1 MTFLRNNLILLYTCI
16 SLVCAAQTST
26 LKKIDKKYDNYAY
39 SDAIVGYET
48 LIKKGYSTTEVL
60 KRLGNSNYL
69 VANYKEAAKWYEK
82 LVTSDDFDSDPE
94 FIYRYATTLRS
105 LENYKESDE
114 WMQKFQALNTDDQRA
129 INFNKNRDY
138 LEDIKSR
145 AGTFS
150 VNSLSI
156 NTTESDFSPAFIPE
170 GVLFASARDTGMFS
184 KNIHSWNTKT
194 FLDLFKSKV
203 TASGDLAE
211 PLKMD
216 KSINKKTHESSP
228 ALSPDGTTLYFTRNN
243 STNGNFSRD
252 SEGVSRLKIFKA
264 SLINGEW
271 KKVQELPF
279 NGKEYSV
286 AHPTVSA
293 DGKWLYFASDMPGT
307 LGASDIF
314 KVAIKEDGSYGEP
327 INLGNKI
334 NTEGTESFPF
344 ITKEEVLFFASNGHP
359 GLGGLDMFATKLD
372 QEEPL
377 PVINLGTPVNSI
389 EDDFSLILNS
399 ESKQGYFASNREG
412 GQGSDDIY
420 GIKQLKPLRFECFK
434 DLEIIV
440 LEKGSNNPLAMA
452 NVDVSGDTPTTKTA
466 TNKDGNAVVA
476 LDCYTTNAII
486 IASKEGYKRS
496 DMKITEMKEQR
507 QITLYLEPLVTLPAL
522 GEDLIA
528 YLKLEPILFDLDKYN
543 LTPTAKNTLDQALAF
558 LKAYPKVQIEVRA
571 HTDALASDAYN
582 DKLSS
587 RRATTTKAYL
597 VANGID
603 ASRIDEKS
611 FGENELLNDCKVWN
625 NCTPEQNHINRR
637 AELIVIKK

>member
-1 MTFLRNNLILLYTCI
+1 MTFLKNQLTLLF
-16 SLVCAAQTST
+16 VFACALGLAQSAT
-26 LKKIDKKYDNYAY
+26 LKKVDKKYANYAY
-39 SDAIVGYET
+39 SDAIVGYKT
-48 LIKKGYSTTEVL
+48 LIDKGYSTAEVL

-82 LVTSDDFDSDPE
+82 LVTSEDFDNDPE
-94 FIYRYATTLRS
+94 YIYRYATTLRS
-105 LENYKESDE
+105 LENYEESDK
-114 WMQKFQALNTDDQRA
+114 WMQKFQTLNAADQRA
-129 INFNKNRDY
+129 INFDKNRDY
-138 LEDIKSR
+138 LDDIKSR

-150 VNSLSI
+150 VNSLGI
-156 NTTESDFSPAFIPE
+156 NTTESDFSPAFVTE
-170 GVLFASARDTGMFS
+170 GVLFASARDTGMFT

-194 FLDLFKSKV
+194 FLDLFKAKV
-203 TASGDLAE
+203 TSTGDLSE
-211 PLKMD
+211 PTKME

-228 ALSPDGTTLYFTRNN
+228 ALSPDGKTLYFTRNN

-264 SLINGEW
+264 SLVDGEW
-271 KKVQELPF
+271 KKVEELPF

-286 AHPTVSA
+286 AHPTVSN

-344 ITKEEVLFFASNGHP
+344 ITKEKILFFASNGHP

-389 EDDFSLILNS
+389 EDDFSLILNTDT
-399 ESKQGYFASNREG
+399 KQGYFASNREG

-440 LEKGSNNPLAMA
+440 LEKGSNLPLALA
-452 NVDVSGDTPTTKTA
+452 NIDVTGDTPTTKTA
-466 TNKDGNAVVA
+466 TEQDGNAVVA
-476 LDCYTTNAII
+476 LDCYATNAMIV
-486 IASKEGYKRS
+486 ASKEGYKSS
-496 DMKITEMKEQR
+496 DIKITEMTANR
-507 QITLYLEPLVTLPAL
+507 QVTLYLEPLVVLPAL

-543 LTPTAKNTLDQALAF
+543 LTPTAQNTLEQAVAF

-571 HTDALASDAYN
+571 HTDALASDSYN
-582 DKLSS
+582 DVLSS
-587 RRATTTKAYL
+587 RRATTTKTYL

-603 ASRIDEKS
+603 ANRIDEKS
-611 FGENELLNDCKVWN
+611 FGENELLNDCEVWN
-625 NCTPEQNHINRR
+625 TCTPEQNHINRR